1 MPGAREKPIFGRL
14 GVFNIL
20 IACIALVACSSNVP
34 LAPISDRQQPPSSKL
49 NSHRV
54 SVGETLYS
62 IAWRYSIDYKTLAR
76 HNGISGDYT
85 IYPGQLLRLDVHNA
99 KSAVKA
105 RKQTVKA
112 ESPPQRPQS
121 TRAINKTVI
130 SPSKKGSQTDNKQ
143 LHWRWP
149 ASGKLLATFS
159 SKNGLNKGI
168 DIAGKLGEPVSSAG
182 PGYVVYAGSG
192 LRGYGKLL
200 IIKHNEKFL
209 SAYAHNRRLLVGEG
223 DAVKAGQKIAEIG
236 SSGTDR
242 NKLHFEI
249 RRDGKPID
257 PLRYLPKR

>member
-1 MPGAREKPIFGRL
+1 MPGAREKPIFGPI
-14 GVFNIL
+14 GVFKIL
-20 IACIALVACSSNVP
+20 IASMVLVACSSHVP
-34 LAPISDRQQPPSSKL
+34 LAPISDRKQPPSSKL
-49 NSHRV
+49 YSHRV

-76 HNGISGDYT
+76 HNGISEDYT

-99 KSAVKA
+99 KRAAK
-105 RKQTVKA
+105 
-112 ESPPQRPQS
+112 PQKKPVNTASLPRRPQS
-121 TRAINKTVI
+121 TRAINKTVK
-130 SPSKKGSQTDNKQ
+130 SPSKKGSQIYSDQ
-143 LHWRWP
+143 LRWRWP
-149 ASGKLLATFS
+149 AKGKLLATFS

-249 RRDGKPID
+249 RREGKPID